1 MKQTMHAELRWE
13 GAAAFSARSGSGHTL
28 RLDGPAEHGGK
39 NTGPR
44 PMEALLLGLGGCAAF
59 DIVHILQR
67 ARQDVQGCELRLS
80 AERAE
85 EVPAVFTSIL
95 MHFRVRGRDLSEA
108 QVERAVRMSAQK
120 YCSASIMLQR
130 AGVEIRHDWEIVP

>member
-1 MKQTMHAELRWE
+1 MKETMHAELRWE
-13 GAAAFSARSGSGHTL
+13 GGAAFTARSGSGHEL
-28 RLDGPAEHGGK
+28 RLDGPPEHGGE
-39 NTGPR
+39 NSGLR

-67 ARQDVQGCELRLS
+67 ARQDVQGCDLRLS

-85 EVPAVFTSIL
+85 EVPAVFTRIQMRFQL
-95 MHFRVRGRDLSEA
+95 RGRELSEA
-108 QVERAVRMSAQK
+108 QVERAVRMSAEK

-130 AGVEIRHDWEIVP
+130 AGVEIRHDWEILP